1 MARFE
6 AEDVAL
12 HAAAGALIQL
22 VVCIALPGIG
32 ERFVSVLVI
41 GAFGYYREWRQ
52 KRRGI
57 HKVWDKFRHIEAVA
71 WPSGAFLALGS
82 YVVFEALLSLR

>member
-12 HAAAGALIQL
+12 HAAGGALIQL

-41 GAFGYYREWRQ
+41 GAFGYYREWR
-52 KRRGI
+52 
-57 HKVWDKFRHIEAVA
+57 
-71 WPSGAFLALGS
+71 
-82 YVVFEALLSLR
+82 